1 MKAVV
6 IQMNV
11 GTDKAAN
18 LRKAADLIDKACE
31 VKAPD
36 LIMLP
41 ESFTFFGGTRDEQRA
56 SAEAC
61 PGGDSYQ
68 MLKDKAAYHKVFI
81 HGGSLNEQAGNKVHN
96 TTIVFDRSGRE
107 VARYRKIHMFSITAP
122 DGTVYDERWLY
133 EAGTDIVTYD
143 LDGVTVGCTICYDL
157 RFPELFRALVD
168 KGAKVIAAPAAF
180 TLQTGKEHW
189 EALLRARAIETQCY
203 VLAPGQEGAYVED
216 GKTYHN
222 YGHSLIVE
230 PWGTVVARRGS
241 GDGLIEATLEP
252 EAIERVRS
260 LIPLARHRGIR
271 LAAGL

>member
-1 MKAVV
+1 MKAAV

-18 LRKAADLIDKACE
+18 LRKAADLIDKACA

-61 PGGDSYQ
+61 PGGESYQ
-68 MLKDKAAYHKVFI
+68 MLKEKAAHHKVFI

-96 TTIVFDRSGRE
+96 TTIVFDRSGKE

-122 DGTVYDERWLY
+122 DGAVYDERWLY

-143 LDGVTVGCTICYDL
+143 LDGITVGCTICYDL

-189 EALLRARAIETQCY
+189 EALLKARAIETQCY

-216 GKTYHN
+216 GKTYYN

-230 PWGTVVARRGS
+230 PWGTVVARRGI
-241 GDGLIEATLEP
+241 GDGIIEAELEP
-252 EAIERVRS
+252 EAIDRARN
-260 LIPLARHRGIR
+260 LIPLTTHRSIR
-271 LAAGL
+271 LATGL